1 MKDDQRIKLTKRLLR
16 EALLL
21 LLEKNDINK
30 IAVTQ
35 LCQHAGVNRATFY
48 RHYSQ
53 PKDILSEIRH
63 EMITDIK
70 NMAIKDKAKD
80 NPMTWLNDVCLYFYN
95 NANNMNILIK
105 CRSDSQFIELI
116 NEIYLSDITK
126 LKVNFN
132 NIDSSD
138 FKLITYYYAGG
149 IYYILSQWLTEPIN
163 KTPEEIAN
171 LIGKL
176 ILKNY

>member
-1 MKDDQRIKLTKRLLR
+1 
-16 EALLL
+16 
-21 LLEKNDINK
+21 
-30 IAVTQ
+30 
-35 LCQHAGVNRATFY
+35 
-48 RHYSQ
+48 
-53 PKDILSEIRH
+53 
-63 EMITDIK
+63 MITDIK

-95 NANNMNILIK
+95 NANNMIILIK

-116 NEIYLSDITK
+116 NEVYLSDITK

-163 KTPEEIAN
+163 KTHEEIAN

>member
-1 MKDDQRIKLTKRLLR
+1 MKDDQRTKLTKRLLR

-35 LCQHAGVNRATFY
+35 LCQQAGINRATFY

-53 PKDILSEIRH
+53 PKDILREIRH